1 MASFLENAYSLVHL
15 DNTADQPT
23 VQELKLQLEKGNDE
37 TKVETMKRIITIM
50 LNGDPMSQ
58 LLMHI
63 IRFVM
68 PSKSK
73 PLKKLL
79 YFYYEICPK
88 HDANGKLKQEMIL
101 VCNGIRNDLQHPNEY
116 IRGNTLRFLCKLREP
131 ELIEPLLSSARSCLE
146 HRHAYVRKNAVW
158 AVASI
163 FQHSES
169 LIPDAPELI
178 QTFLESETDS
188 TCKRN
193 AFAALMS
200 ISHQKA
206 LEYLGTTFD
215 SIPNTDELLQL
226 AELEF
231 IRKDA
236 VQNTQNKGKYLRLI
250 FDLLEASTSTV
261 VYEAA
266 TSLTALTSNP
276 VAVKA
281 AAGKLIELCIKEA
294 DNNVKLI
301 VLDRVDQLRSR
312 NEGVLDDLT
321 MEILRVL
328 SSPDID
334 VRRKALGIA
343 LEMVSSKNV
352 EEVVMLLK
360 KELGKTVDEQ
370 YEKNSEYR
378 QLLIQSIHHCA
389 IKFSEIAAS
398 VVDLLMDFIA
408 DFNNNSAVDVISF
421 VKEVVEKFPK
431 LRASIVDRLVS
442 TLSEVRAGKVYRGVL
457 WVVGEYS
464 LEEKDIRE
472 AWKRI
477 RSSLG
482 EIPILASEQRLLDEV
497 PDETAL
503 KEQVNG
509 HTKPSAP
516 TGSRKVLADGTYA
529 TESALTSESAA
540 AARLEAVKAAQKPPL
555 RQLILDGDYYL
566 ATVLSSTLTKL
577 VMRHSEVS
585 QDVARTNAL
594 RAEAMLIMI
603 SIIRVG
609 QSQFVKAPI
618 DEDSIDRI
626 MCCVRSLSEFSQ
638 RKELETTFLEDT
650 RKAFRDMVQVEDK
663 KRAAKEAVEKA
674 KTAVQV
680 DDAIPIRQFTK
691 KSGLEGAEEM
701 ELDLAKATGGDSTVE
716 TVASKLSRVVQLTG
730 FSDPVYAEAY
740 VTVHQFDIV
749 LDVLLVN
756 QTLETL
762 QNLSVE
768 FATLGDLKVVER
780 PTTHNLGPRDFLNV
794 QATVKVSS
802 TDTGVIFGNIVYD
815 GASSTET
822 HVVILNDIHA
832 DIMDYIQPAHCT
844 ETQFRTM
851 WTEFEWENKV
861 NINSKAKSLR
871 EFLKQ
876 LMESTNMACL
886 TPEASLKG
894 DCRFLSV
901 NLYARSVFGEDAL
914 ANLSIE
920 KEGEDGPITGFVVMA
935 SSDGAT
941 RPSFNADQ
949 PDSQSQ
955 LLQPESTLTVGQSV
969 TLTLGNDALVI
980 VGEQCLTIHACMS
993 WLHIAHTNQLLVLL
1007 TDDRSTQKPD
1017 RGCCGLLSNSKTKET
1032 QSIALYNI
1040 LHAEVSSAGLTITYA
1055 DPVTKHDVTVG
1066 ALQYTIADEDKAK
1079 AETFAARLLDL
1090 AYGNA
1095 KRYRRFKVL
1104 INPFG
1109 GKGIASR
1116 LYHQYA
1122 APILAA
1128 AHCVVEVEET
1138 THGGHATEIAEQI
1151 DIDAYDAIVCCSGDG
1166 LPYEVFNGLAKK
1178 PNARE
1183 ALSKLAVAMIPG
1195 GSGNAMAWNL
1205 CGTGSVSVA
1214 ALAIVKGVRTP
1225 IDLVSVTQGKTR
1237 TLSFLSQSFGI
1248 VAESDLGTDN
1258 IRWMG
1263 AHRFTYGFL
1272 VRLMQRTVWPCDLA
1286 IKVEIDDKKAIKE
1299 HYRKYAA
1306 GEPPRRPSEDTVA
1319 GSGGLPDLKY
1329 GTVLDELPQDWEVVP
1344 GESMGNFYAGN
1355 MAIMSAD
1362 TNFFPASLPND
1373 GLIDV
1378 VTIDGTIS
1386 RLTSLKMMT
1395 EIPEGGFF
1403 DMPDVRIRKA
1413 SAYRLTPRE
1422 KEGYI
1427 SVDGERIPFEPFQVE
1442 VHRGLGTVLSKS
1454 GHLYEAEGPRP

>member
-1 MASFLENAYSLVHL
+1 MASYLENAYSLIHM

-23 VQELKLQLEKGNDE
+23 LQELRLQLEKGNDE
-37 TKVETMKRIITIM
+37 TKLETMRTVITIL
-50 LNGDPMSQ
+50 LNGNPMPD

-73 PLKKLL
+73 ALKKLL

-88 HDANGKLKQEMIL
+88 LDASGKLKQEMIL
-101 VCNGIRNDLQHPNEY
+101 VCNGIRNDLQHANEY

-146 HRHAYVRKNAVW
+146 HRHAYVRKNAAW

-169 LIPDAPELI
+169 LIPDAPELL

-193 AFAALMS
+193 AFAALVS

-215 SIPNTDELLQL
+215 TIPNTDELLQL

-231 IRKDA
+231 LRKDA
-236 VQNTQNKGKYLRLI
+236 VQNPQNKSRYLKLMLE
-250 FDLLEASTSTV
+250 LLDAPTSTV

-281 AAGKLIELCIKEA
+281 SAAKLIELAIKEA

-301 VLDRVDQLRSR
+301 VLDRVDQLRIR
-312 NEGVLDDLT
+312 NEGVLEDLT

-352 EEVVMLLK
+352 EEIVMLLK
-360 KELGKTVDEQ
+360 KELAKTVDEQ
-370 YEKNSEYR
+370 YEQNNEYR
-378 QLLIQSIHHCA
+378 QLLVQSIHTCA

-421 VKEVVEKFPK
+421 VKEVVEKFPD
-431 LRASIVDRLVS
+431 LRGAIVNRLVS

-464 LEEKDIRE
+464 LEEKDIRG
-472 AWKRI
+472 AWKNI
-477 RSSLG
+477 RASLG

-497 PDETAL
+497 PEDNAL
-503 KEQVNG
+503 LLQEQTNG
-509 HTKPSAP
+509 QAKSAP

-529 TESALTSESAA
+529 TESALTSQSAA

-566 ATVLSSTLTKL
+566 STVLSSTLTKL

-585 QDVARTNAL
+585 QDSARTNAL

-603 SIIRVG
+603 SILRVG
-609 QSQFVKAPI
+609 QSHFVKAPI
-618 DEDSIDRI
+618 DEDSVDRVMTCI
-626 MCCVRSLSEFSQ
+626 RSLAEFSE
-638 RKELETTFLEDT
+638 KKDLEATFLEDT

-680 DDAIPIRQFTK
+680 DDSIPFRQFTK
-691 KSGLEGAEEM
+691 KNTVEGAEEIEM
-701 ELDLAKATGGDSTVE
+701 DLVKATGGDSVVE
-716 TVASKLSRVVQLTG
+716 NVSSKLNRVVQLTG
-730 FSDPVYAEAY
+730 FSDSVYAEAY

-756 QTLETL
+756 QTNETL

-780 PTTHNLGPRDFLNV
+780 PSTHNLGPRDFLNV

-861 NINSKAKSLR
+861 NINSKAKTLR

-886 TPEASLKG
+886 TPDASLKG
-894 DCRFLSV
+894 DCRFLSA

-920 KEGEDGPITGFVVMA
+920 KEGDDGPITGFVRIR
-935 SSDGAT
+935 S
-941 RPSFNADQ
+941 R
-949 PDSQSQ
+949 SQGLALS
-955 LLQPESTLTVGQSV
+955 
-969 TLTLGNDALVI
+969 LGSL
-980 VGEQCLTIHACMS
+980 
-993 WLHIAHTNQLLVLL
+993 
-1007 TDDRSTQKPD
+1007 K
-1017 RGCCGLLSNSKTKET
+1017 GLK
-1032 QSIALYNI
+1032 
-1040 LHAEVSSAGLTITYA
+1040 
-1055 DPVTKHDVTVG
+1055 
-1066 ALQYTIADEDKAK
+1066 
-1079 AETFAARLLDL
+1079 
-1090 AYGNA
+1090 
-1095 KRYRRFKVL
+1095 
-1104 INPFG
+1104 
-1109 GKGIASR
+1109 
-1116 LYHQYA
+1116 
-1122 APILAA
+1122 AA
-1128 AHCVVEVEET
+1128 A
-1138 THGGHATEIAEQI
+1138 A
-1151 DIDAYDAIVCCSGDG
+1151 
-1166 LPYEVFNGLAKK
+1166 
-1178 PNARE
+1178 
-1183 ALSKLAVAMIPG
+1183 
-1195 GSGNAMAWNL
+1195 
-1205 CGTGSVSVA
+1205 
-1214 ALAIVKGVRTP
+1214 
-1225 IDLVSVTQGKTR
+1225 
-1237 TLSFLSQSFGI
+1237 
-1248 VAESDLGTDN
+1248 
-1258 IRWMG
+1258 
-1263 AHRFTYGFL
+1263 
-1272 VRLMQRTVWPCDLA
+1272 
-1286 IKVEIDDKKAIKE
+1286 
-1299 HYRKYAA
+1299 
-1306 GEPPRRPSEDTVA
+1306 
-1319 GSGGLPDLKY
+1319 
-1329 GTVLDELPQDWEVVP
+1329 
-1344 GESMGNFYAGN
+1344 
-1355 MAIMSAD
+1355 
-1362 TNFFPASLPND
+1362 
-1373 GLIDV
+1373 
-1378 VTIDGTIS
+1378 
-1386 RLTSLKMMT
+1386 
-1395 EIPEGGFF
+1395 
-1403 DMPDVRIRKA
+1403 
-1413 SAYRLTPRE
+1413 
-1422 KEGYI
+1422 
-1427 SVDGERIPFEPFQVE
+1427 
-1442 VHRGLGTVLSKS
+1442 
-1454 GHLYEAEGPRP
+1454 

>member
-1 MASFLENAYSLVHL
+1 MASFLENTYSLVHL

-37 TKVETMKRIITIM
+37 TKLETMRTIITIM
-50 LNGDPMSQ
+50 LNGDPMPQ
-58 LLMHI
+58 ILMHI

-79 YFYYEICPK
+79 YFFYEICPK
-88 HDANGKLKQEMIL
+88 HDSSGKLKQEMIL

-116 IRGNTLRFLCKLREP
+116 IRGNTLRFLCKLRES

-163 FQHSES
+163 FQHSEP

-178 QTFLESETDS
+178 QTFLEGETDS

-206 LEYLGTTFD
+206 LEYLRTTFD
-215 SIPNTDELLQL
+215 TIPNTDELLQL

-231 IRKDA
+231 LRKDA
-236 VQNTQNKGKYLRLI
+236 VQNTQNKSRYLKLMLE
-250 FDLLEASTSTV
+250 LLDASTSTV

-281 AAGKLIELCIKEA
+281 AASKLIELAIREA

-301 VLDRVDQLRSR
+301 CLDRVDQLRIR

-321 MEILRVL
+321 MEALRVL

-334 VRRKALGIA
+334 VRRKALSLA
-343 LEMVSSKNV
+343 MEMVSSKNV
-352 EEVVMLLK
+352 EEIIMLLK
-360 KELGKTVDEQ
+360 KELAKTVDEQ
-370 YEKNSEYR
+370 YEQNSEYR
-378 QLLIQSIHHCA
+378 QLLVQSIHSCA

-421 VKEVVEKFPK
+421 VKEVVEKFPD
-431 LRASIVDRLVS
+431 LRGSIVDRLVS

-477 RSSLG
+477 RTSLG

-497 PDETAL
+497 PDDNAL
-503 KEQVNG
+503 LLEHANG
-509 HTKPSAP
+509 AKAAP

-529 TESALTSESAA
+529 TESALTSQSAA

-585 QDVARTNAL
+585 QDTARTNAL

-603 SIIRVG
+603 SILRVG
-609 QSQFVKAPI
+609 QSHFVKAPI
-618 DEDSIDRI
+618 DEDSVDRI
-626 MCCVRSLSEFSQ
+626 MTCVRSLAEFSEK
-638 RKELETTFLEDT
+638 KELEVSFLQDT
-650 RKAFRDMVQVEDK
+650 RKAFRAMVQVEDK

-674 KTAVQV
+674 KTAVQI

-691 KSGLEGAEEM
+691 KNTVEGAEEI
-701 ELDLAKATGGDSTVE
+701 ELDLVKATGGDSTVE
-716 TVASKLSRVVQLTG
+716 NVASKLSRVVQLTG
-730 FSDPVYAEAY
+730 FSDSVYAEAY

-756 QTLETL
+756 QTTETL

-780 PTTHNLGPRDFLNV
+780 PSTNNLGPRDFLNV

-861 NINSKAKSLR
+861 NINSKAKTLR

-886 TPEASLKG
+886 TPDASLKG
-894 DCRFLSV
+894 DCRFLSA

-920 KEGEDGPITGFVVMA
+920 KEGDDGPITGFVRIR
-935 SSDGAT
+935 S
-941 RPSFNADQ
+941 R
-949 PDSQSQ
+949 SQ
-955 LLQPESTLTVGQSV
+955 
-969 TLTLGNDALVI
+969 
-980 VGEQCLTIHACMS
+980 
-993 WLHIAHTNQLLVLL
+993 
-1007 TDDRSTQKPD
+1007 
-1017 RGCCGLLSNSKTKET
+1017 
-1032 QSIALYNI
+1032 
-1040 LHAEVSSAGLTITYA
+1040 
-1055 DPVTKHDVTVG
+1055 
-1066 ALQYTIADEDKAK
+1066 
-1079 AETFAARLLDL
+1079 
-1090 AYGNA
+1090 
-1095 KRYRRFKVL
+1095 
-1104 INPFG
+1104 
-1109 GKGIASR
+1109 
-1116 LYHQYA
+1116 
-1122 APILAA
+1122 
-1128 AHCVVEVEET
+1128 
-1138 THGGHATEIAEQI
+1138 
-1151 DIDAYDAIVCCSGDG
+1151 
-1166 LPYEVFNGLAKK
+1166 GLA
-1178 PNARE
+1178 
-1183 ALSKLAVAMIPG
+1183 LS
-1195 GSGNAMAWNL
+1195 
-1205 CGTGSVSVA
+1205 
-1214 ALAIVKGVRTP
+1214 
-1225 IDLVSVTQGKTR
+1225 
-1237 TLSFLSQSFGI
+1237 
-1248 VAESDLGTDN
+1248 LG
-1258 IRWMG
+1258 
-1263 AHRFTYGFL
+1263 
-1272 VRLMQRTVWPCDLA
+1272 
-1286 IKVEIDDKKAIKE
+1286 
-1299 HYRKYAA
+1299 
-1306 GEPPRRPSEDTVA
+1306 
-1319 GSGGLPDLKY
+1319 
-1329 GTVLDELPQDWEVVP
+1329 
-1344 GESMGNFYAGN
+1344 
-1355 MAIMSAD
+1355 
-1362 TNFFPASLPND
+1362 
-1373 GLIDV
+1373 
-1378 VTIDGTIS
+1378 
-1386 RLTSLKMMT
+1386 SLK
-1395 EIPEGGFF
+1395 GL
-1403 DMPDVRIRKA
+1403 KA
-1413 SAYRLTPRE
+1413 AT
-1422 KEGYI
+1422 
-1427 SVDGERIPFEPFQVE
+1427 
-1442 VHRGLGTVLSKS
+1442 
-1454 GHLYEAEGPRP
+1454 A

>member
-1 MASFLENAYSLVHL
+1 MASFLENTYSLVHL

-37 TKVETMKRIITIM
+37 TKLETMRTIITIM
-50 LNGDPMSQ
+50 LNGDPMPQ
-58 LLMHI
+58 ILMHI

-79 YFYYEICPK
+79 YFFYEICPK
-88 HDANGKLKQEMIL
+88 HDSTGKLKQEMIL

-116 IRGNTLRFLCKLREP
+116 IRGNTLRFLCKLRES

-163 FQHSES
+163 FQHSEP

-178 QTFLESETDS
+178 QTFLEGETDS

-206 LEYLGTTFD
+206 LEYLRTTFD
-215 SIPNTDELLQL
+215 TIPNTDELLQL

-231 IRKDA
+231 LRKDA
-236 VQNTQNKGKYLRLI
+236 VQNTQNKSRYLKLMLE
-250 FDLLEASTSTV
+250 LLDASTSTV

-281 AAGKLIELCIKEA
+281 AASKLIELAIREA

-301 VLDRVDQLRSR
+301 CLDRVDQLRIR

-321 MEILRVL
+321 MEALRVL
-328 SSPDID
+328 TSPDID
-334 VRRKALGIA
+334 VRRKALSLA
-343 LEMVSSKNV
+343 MEMVSSKNV
-352 EEVVMLLK
+352 EEIIMLLK
-360 KELGKTVDEQ
+360 KELAKTVDEQ
-370 YEKNSEYR
+370 YEQNSEYR
-378 QLLIQSIHHCA
+378 QLLVQSIHSCA

-421 VKEVVEKFPK
+421 VKEVVEKFPD
-431 LRASIVDRLVS
+431 LRGSIVDRLVS

-477 RSSLG
+477 RTSLG

-497 PDETAL
+497 PDDNAL
-503 KEQVNG
+503 LLEQANG
-509 HTKPSAP
+509 AKAAP

-529 TESALTSESAA
+529 TESALTSQSAA

-585 QDVARTNAL
+585 QDTARTNAL

-603 SIIRVG
+603 SILRVG
-609 QSQFVKAPI
+609 QSHFVKAPI
-618 DEDSIDRI
+618 DEDSVDRI
-626 MCCVRSLSEFSQ
+626 MTCVRSLAEFSEK
-638 RKELETTFLEDT
+638 KELEVSFLQDT
-650 RKAFRDMVQVEDK
+650 RKAFRAMVQVEDK

-674 KTAVQV
+674 KTAVQI

-691 KSGLEGAEEM
+691 KNTVEGAEEI
-701 ELDLAKATGGDSTVE
+701 ELDLVKATGGDSTVE
-716 TVASKLSRVVQLTG
+716 NVASKLSRVVQLTG
-730 FSDPVYAEAY
+730 FSDSVYAEAY

-756 QTLETL
+756 QTTETL

-780 PTTHNLGPRDFLNV
+780 PSTNNLGPRDFLNV

-861 NINSKAKSLR
+861 NINSKAKTLR

-886 TPEASLKG
+886 TPDASLKG
-894 DCRFLSV
+894 DCRFLSA

-920 KEGEDGPITGFVVMA
+920 KEGDDGPITGFVRIR
-935 SSDGAT
+935 S
-941 RPSFNADQ
+941 R
-949 PDSQSQ
+949 SQ
-955 LLQPESTLTVGQSV
+955 
-969 TLTLGNDALVI
+969 
-980 VGEQCLTIHACMS
+980 
-993 WLHIAHTNQLLVLL
+993 
-1007 TDDRSTQKPD
+1007 
-1017 RGCCGLLSNSKTKET
+1017 
-1032 QSIALYNI
+1032 
-1040 LHAEVSSAGLTITYA
+1040 
-1055 DPVTKHDVTVG
+1055 
-1066 ALQYTIADEDKAK
+1066 
-1079 AETFAARLLDL
+1079 
-1090 AYGNA
+1090 
-1095 KRYRRFKVL
+1095 
-1104 INPFG
+1104 
-1109 GKGIASR
+1109 
-1116 LYHQYA
+1116 
-1122 APILAA
+1122 
-1128 AHCVVEVEET
+1128 
-1138 THGGHATEIAEQI
+1138 
-1151 DIDAYDAIVCCSGDG
+1151 
-1166 LPYEVFNGLAKK
+1166 GLA
-1178 PNARE
+1178 
-1183 ALSKLAVAMIPG
+1183 LS
-1195 GSGNAMAWNL
+1195 
-1205 CGTGSVSVA
+1205 
-1214 ALAIVKGVRTP
+1214 
-1225 IDLVSVTQGKTR
+1225 
-1237 TLSFLSQSFGI
+1237 
-1248 VAESDLGTDN
+1248 LG
-1258 IRWMG
+1258 
-1263 AHRFTYGFL
+1263 
-1272 VRLMQRTVWPCDLA
+1272 
-1286 IKVEIDDKKAIKE
+1286 
-1299 HYRKYAA
+1299 
-1306 GEPPRRPSEDTVA
+1306 
-1319 GSGGLPDLKY
+1319 
-1329 GTVLDELPQDWEVVP
+1329 
-1344 GESMGNFYAGN
+1344 
-1355 MAIMSAD
+1355 
-1362 TNFFPASLPND
+1362 
-1373 GLIDV
+1373 
-1378 VTIDGTIS
+1378 
-1386 RLTSLKMMT
+1386 SLK
-1395 EIPEGGFF
+1395 GL
-1403 DMPDVRIRKA
+1403 KA
-1413 SAYRLTPRE
+1413 AT
-1422 KEGYI
+1422 
-1427 SVDGERIPFEPFQVE
+1427 
-1442 VHRGLGTVLSKS
+1442 
-1454 GHLYEAEGPRP
+1454 A